1 MKKKLLLFVL
11 VFAFLTGGL
20 FGQGTLLERANAFY
34 DQDDYGNAKKLYFQ
48 VLSSGKFTG
57 EILYRYTYSTEMLN
71 GINSEVLN
79 LYAASW
85 WYLSMDGSNEQYLE
99 NSNGKLENNSYSLDS
114 LTWGQAQEIV
124 RNYIKSNKIKYSP
137 LKTVTNSLRSSG
149 TFGLIMFLAIAI
161 IVYILSYSFSKK
173 TRCIIIWDLWDLI
186 LVAISSLIFVFY
198 LFDTENK
205 IQNDTVINIIYF
217 IITITTLA
225 LSIISNLKYSSTK
238 WMLFATVSILTKFV
252 LLIVIPLVLVLAIL
266 CYALINSTKKDRRY
280 KDGTKG
286 NAKTRNYNTYVPIFT
301 AIYMFL
307 IVNLIKFNKKLK
319 GS

>member
-1 MKKKLLLFVL
+1 LLVL
-11 VFAFLTGGL
+11 VFAFLAGGL
-20 FGQGTLLERANAFY
+20 FGQDALLERANAFY
-34 DQDDYGNAKKLYFQ
+34 DQDDYVNAKELYFKI
-48 VLSSGKFTG
+48 LSSDKCTG
-57 EILYRYTYSTEMLN
+57 EVLYRYTYSTEMVN

-99 NSNGKLENNSYSLDS
+99 SSKRKLESNLYNLDS

-124 RNYIKSNKIKYSP
+124 KNYIKENKIKYSP
-137 LKTVTNSLRSSG
+137 LKAFTNSLRSSG
-149 TFGLIMFLAIAI
+149 AFGLIVFLVITI
-161 IVYILSYSFSKK
+161 IVYILAHSFSKK
-173 TRCIIIWDLWDLI
+173 TKCIIIWDLWDLI
-186 LVAISSLIFVFY
+186 LVAISSFIFVYY

-205 IQNDTVINIIYF
+205 IQNDTVINIIYS
-217 IITITTLA
+217 ITTITTLS
-225 LSIISNLKYSSTK
+225 LSIISNLKYSSIK
-238 WMLFATVSILTKFV
+238 WPLFAIISILTKFV

-266 CYALINSTKKDRRY
+266 CYALINSVKRDRRY
-280 KDGTKG
+280 KDGTKN

-319 GS
+319 EV